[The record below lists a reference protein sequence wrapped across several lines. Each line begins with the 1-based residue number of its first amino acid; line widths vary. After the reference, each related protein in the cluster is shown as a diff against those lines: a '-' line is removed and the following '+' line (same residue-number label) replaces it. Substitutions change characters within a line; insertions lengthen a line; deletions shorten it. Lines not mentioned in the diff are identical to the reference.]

1 MEKILMEININ
12 KLKHHMDQFTMTI
25 LMENQTKVM
34 IHTVNM
40 ILNAIQILI
49 VNMVNVA
56 HNGDIVELVNL
67 ILY

>member
-1 MEKILMEININ
+1 MEININ